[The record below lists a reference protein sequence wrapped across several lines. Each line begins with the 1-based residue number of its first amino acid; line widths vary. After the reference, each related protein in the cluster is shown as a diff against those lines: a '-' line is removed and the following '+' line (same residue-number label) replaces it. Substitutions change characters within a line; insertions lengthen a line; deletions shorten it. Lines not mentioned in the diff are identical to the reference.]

1 VLEAELLPELHP
13 DLVPALPNL
22 YGDDLAR
29 HLVVVVLLLLLRR
42 RRRRRR
48 VVVPGLGLLPR
59 GRRREAGG
67 EEGEGSA
74 GGGAGGDGLGFCGL
88 LRLGARG

>member
-13 DLVPALPNL
+13 DLVPALPHL

-29 HLVVVVLLLLLRR
+29 HLVVVLLLLLRR
-42 RRRRRR
+42 RR
-48 VVVPGLGLLPR
+48 VVPGLGLLPR
-59 GRRREAGG
+59 GRRQ
-67 EEGEGSA
+67 EGEGR
-74 GGGAGGDGLGFCGL
+74 GGGRGEARPAEEVVVVGLGFCGL